1 VNFDLKG
8 LVSAAVDTVR
18 DPREGARR
26 VMALQ
31 IPRHSRWEA
40 VLLVVVLSALL
51 SELTL
56 LLGSASGGMM
66 MGGGLLHNPLAM
78 GALQLAVLMVL
89 IWGMYIIGR
98 LAGGTGSLDDAIM
111 LVVWLQAIMLG
122 LQVVQ
127 LAVMLL
133 LPPLASLIGLGGILL
148 FFYLLTM
155 FTTELHGFSSPG
167 AVFIAI
173 LGAMVG
179 FIMVFSFILA
189 MFGVQISGA

>member
-1 VNFDLKG
+1 MNFDVKG

-26 VMALQ
+26 VMAVQ
-31 IPRHSRWEA
+31 IPRRSRWEA
-40 VLLVVVLSALL
+40 VLLVVVLSVLL

-89 IWGMYIIGR
+89 IWGMYVLGR

-127 LAVMLL
+127 LAAMLL

-155 FTTELHGFSSPG
+155 FTTELHGFNSPG

-179 FIMVFSFILA
+179 FIMVLSFILA
-189 MFGVQISGA
+189 LFGVQISGV

>member
-1 VNFDLKG
+1 MNFDLKG

>member
-8 LVSAAVDTVR
+8 LVSAMVDTVR

-26 VMALQ
+26 AMAVQL
-31 IPRHSRWEA
+31 PRRSRWEA
-40 VLLVVVLSALL
+40 VLLVVVLSVLL

-56 LLGSASGGMM
+56 LLSGIPGGMM
-66 MGGGLLHNPLAM
+66 MGGSLLHNPLAM
-78 GALQLAVLMVL
+78 GVLQLAVLMVL
-89 IWGMYIIGR
+89 IWGMYVIGR
-98 LAGGTGSLDDAIM
+98 LAGGTGSLDDAIV
-111 LVVWLQAIMLG
+111 LVVWLQIIMLG

-127 LAVMLL
+127 LAAMLL

-179 FIMVFSFILA
+179 FIMVLSFILA
-189 MFGVQISGA
+189 MFGVQISGV